1 MHCHVEGFA
10 DPPPALEV
18 DLLADIRRARAERPR
33 SLVVFDDDPTGTQ
46 AVHGVPVLCD
56 WSRETLAA
64 GLAASDTVF
73 VLTNTR
79 SLDARSAA
87 ARLRAAVRTVL
98 DVVSEPDAV
107 AFLTRSDSTL
117 RGHVPL
123 ETDVVSAELAR
134 HGAPVDAVLQCPA
147 FPEAGRVTVG
157 DVQWTRWDGGW
168 RRTDDTPFARDPHFG
183 YRSAHLPSWLEERS
197 AGRIQADEVRTL
209 TLEDIRLGGPAR
221 VADILATLRTAAASS
236 PPARP
241 AHDPAHVVA
250 NAMDAADLDVVALG
264 VLMAEARGA
273 RLVGRVGPSYVRAR
287 AGIAPSAPLTTN
299 RLFPNGVL
307 AKHGLVIVGSHVPT
321 TNRQLAALSRL
332 AGLRTVEL
340 DVRRIVD
347 AAEAEAEIARAAAIA
362 GDALSTADVVVST
375 SRDVLP
381 DTGAHTVSR
390 QVSNAL
396 VQVLRRLHDH
406 PLRFIVAKG
415 GITAS
420 DLATEALEL
429 RQATVAGQML
439 SGLIS
444 VWLLPPGS
452 PYPHLPFVLFPG
464 NVGEA
469 DTLVEVVSRLREHPP
484 QGTETTTVANTSQS
498 PIR

>member
-1 MHCHVEGFA
+1 MRCHIERISGA
-10 DPPPALEV
+10 PSALEA
-18 DLLADIRRARAERPR
+18 DLLPDIRLARAQRPR

-79 SLDARSAA
+79 SLDAGSAA
-87 ARLRAAVRTVL
+87 ARLRAAVRNVL

-107 AFLTRSDSTL
+107 ALLARGDSTL

-123 ETDVVSAELAR
+123 ETDVIADELMR

-157 DVQWTRWDGGW
+157 DVQWIRWEGGW
-168 RRTDDTPFARDPHFG
+168 RRTDDTPFASDPHFG

-197 AGRIQADEVRTL
+197 AGRIRADDVRTL
-209 TLEDIRLGGPAR
+209 TLEDIRLGGPER
-221 VADILATLRTAAASS
+221 VADILATLPTASTSS
-236 PPARP
+236 RLP
-241 AHDPAHVVA
+241 HVVV

-264 VLMAEARGA
+264 ALMAEARGV

-287 AGIAPSAPLTTN
+287 AGITSSAPLTPD
-299 RLFPNGVL
+299 RLFPNGVP
-307 AKHGLVIVGSHVPT
+307 AKHGLVVVGSHVPT

-332 AGLRTVEL
+332 SGVRSVEL
-340 DVRRIVD
+340 DVRRLVD
-347 AAEAEAEIARAAAIA
+347 AGADAEIARVAAIA
-362 GDALSTADVVVST
+362 GDALSGADVVVST

-381 DTGAHTVSR
+381 DTGAHTISR
-390 QVSNAL
+390 QISHAL
-396 VQVLRRLHDH
+396 VRVVRRLHEH
-406 PLRFIVAKG
+406 PLRFIIAKG
-415 GITAS
+415 GITGS
-420 DLATEALEL
+420 DLATDALEVT
-429 RQATVAGQML
+429 QATVAGQML
-439 SGLIS
+439 PGLIS

-452 PYPHLPFVLFPG
+452 SRPHLPYVLFPG
-464 NVGEA
+464 NIGEA
-469 DTLVEVVSRLREHPP
+469 DTLAEVVARLRDPP
-484 QGTETTTVANTSQS
+484 NRSATSTVVNTS
-498 PIR
+498 